1 MSQNQIEIM
10 APAGSYESLMA
21 AVNAGANSVYFGVEN
36 LNMRAGNSVNFSLE
50 DLAKITAICREK
62 NVKSYLTLNTII
74 YDSEIEKMRQIV
86 DAAAQNGISA
96 IVASDMAVLNYA
108 RKAGVELHAST
119 QLNISN
125 IEAIDFFSKFCDVIV
140 TARELTIFQVADI
153 IKEIEKRQIKG
164 PSGNLVKIEVFC
176 HGALC
181 MAISGKCYL
190 SLHHY
195 NHSANRGECFQ
206 ICRRSY
212 LAKDLE
218 TDEELVIDNKY
229 IMSPKDLCTIE
240 FIDKIIEAGVSV
252 LKIEGRARS
261 AEYVKATVECY
272 RQAADDY
279 FNGTWSEQKAKTLK
293 EKLATVFNRGFWN
306 GYYLGQRLGEW
317 SDVHGT
323 KAARTKVYLGKV
335 INYFSKIKVAEI
347 IFETGE
353 ELSVGEDVLII
364 GPTTGVMEQ
373 KAEELRENKESV
385 PKVQKASLFSMPVK
399 NLVRRGDK
407 LYKLKAVPIQTP
419 LPTSWKTP
427 GP

>member
-1 MSQNQIEIM
+1 MPQNQIEIM

-62 NVKSYLTLNTII
+62 NVKTYLTLNTVI
-74 YDSEIEKMRQIV
+74 YDSEIEKMRQII

-108 RKAGVELHAST
+108 REKGVELHAST

-125 IEAIDFFSKFCDVIV
+125 IEAVNFFSKFCDVIV

-153 IKEIEKRQIKG
+153 IEEIEKRQIKG
-164 PSGNLVKIEVFC
+164 PSGNLVKIEIFC

-261 AEYVKATVECY
+261 AEYVKTTVECY

-279 FNGTWSEQKAKTLK
+279 FNGTWSEQKAKVLK
-293 EKLATVFNRGFWN
+293 EKLATVFNRGFWD

-335 INYFSKIKVAEI
+335 TNYFSKIKVAEI

-353 ELSVGEDVLII
+353 ELSAGEDVLII
-364 GPTTGVMEQ
+364 GPTTGVVEQ
-373 KAEELRENKESV
+373 KAEELRENDESV
-385 PKVQKASLFSMPVK
+385 PKVQKASLFSMPVMS
-399 NLVRRGDK
+399 LVRRGDK
-407 LYKLKAVPIQTP
+407 LYKLN
-419 LPTSWKTP
+419 LH
-427 GP
+427 